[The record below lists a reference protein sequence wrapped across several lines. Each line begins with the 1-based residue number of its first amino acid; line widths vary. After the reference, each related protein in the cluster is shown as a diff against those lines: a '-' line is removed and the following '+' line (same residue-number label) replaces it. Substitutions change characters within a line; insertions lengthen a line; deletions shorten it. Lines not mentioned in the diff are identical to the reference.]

1 MDKPPEQ
8 GAKIIDLF
16 SKRERP
22 PKRLGAMGA
31 KVVELSSI
39 RSSRS
44 DEAPDISPDHIQDAQ
59 IIEIPDMPSEIRQEV
74 SELVNDT
81 IKEFKGSPLGL
92 GRKCGRRCVLSDR
105 HSHRHPLVDSP
116 GGAPF
121 LAALSVM
128 VGHADIPGL
137 AHRGRVPGAVSKTL
151 GAPRVDR
158 ERRGRAVVPV
168 GIRFLPRSAF
178 HADRYPYHSGD
189 RSRRCASLR
198 LHSRLVRPAIGWV
211 RGDPPIRNLNAD
223 MASLSSERERY
234 RVFDRRKACRGMR
247 KRFVSVTMVVL
258 SALFL
263 LRQ

>member
-81 IKEFKGSPLGL
+81 IKEFKRKESDDPQNYKEIAEKIVELLDKAYRRPDDKPRDNSTKELGVCIL
-92 GRKCGRRCVLSDR
+92 TLAVFNPETIEVLNT
-105 HSHRHPLVDSP
+105 PNV
-116 GGAPF
+116 
-121 LAALSVM
+121 LAEL
-128 VGHADIPGL
+128 
-137 AHRGRVPGAVSKTL
+137 
-151 GAPRVDR
+151 
-158 ERRGRAVVPV
+158 ER
-168 GIRFLPRSAF
+168 IISL
-178 HADRYPYHSGD
+178 
-189 RSRRCASLR
+189 SRRPAHLDRQAASMAEIAWQQLTYK
-198 LHSRLVRPAIGWV
+198 PEDTEDNT
-211 RGDPPIRNLNAD
+211 DPEPPSI
-223 MASLSSERERY
+223 
-234 RVFDRRKACRGMR
+234 
-247 KRFVSVTMVVL
+247 T
-258 SALFL
+258 
-263 LRQ
+263 

>member
-81 IKEFKGSPLGL
+81 IKEFK
-92 GRKCGRRCVLSDR
+92 RKESD
-105 HSHRHPLVDSP
+105 
-116 GGAPF
+116 
-121 LAALSVM
+121 
-128 VGHADIPGL
+128 
-137 AHRGRVPGAVSKTL
+137 
-151 GAPRVDR
+151 
-158 ERRGRAVVPV
+158 
-168 GIRFLPRSAF
+168 
-178 HADRYPYHSGD
+178 
-189 RSRRCASLR
+189 
-198 LHSRLVRPAIGWV
+198 
-211 RGDPPIRNLNAD
+211 DPQNI
-223 MASLSSERERY
+223 
-234 RVFDRRKACRGMR
+234 
-247 KRFVSVTMVVL
+247 
-258 SALFL
+258 
-263 LRQ
+263 

>member
-81 IKEFKGSPLGL
+81 IKEFK
-92 GRKCGRRCVLSDR
+92 RKESDDPQNYKEIAEKIVKLLDEAYKR
-105 HSHRHPLVDSP
+105 PDDKPRDNST
-116 GGAPF
+116 
-121 LAALSVM
+121 
-128 VGHADIPGL
+128 
-137 AHRGRVPGAVSKTL
+137 KEL
-151 GAPRVDR
+151 GACILALTVFNPETIEVLNTPNVLAEL
-158 ERRGRAVVPV
+158 ERIIG
-168 GIRFLPRSAF
+168 L
-178 HADRYPYHSGD
+178 
-189 RSRRCASLR
+189 SRRPAHLDRQAAS
-198 LHSRLVRPAIGWV
+198 
-211 RGDPPIRNLNAD
+211 
-223 MASLSSERERY
+223 MAEIATSGAL
-234 RVFDRRKACRGMR
+234 AWP
-247 KRFVSVTMVVL
+247 SVT
-258 SALFL
+258 SGA
-263 LRQ
+263 